1 MHWHGSCL
9 AWLFFPAIFS
19 PALALFSDEA
29 YHIDYHHAL
38 LGVPRPH
45 TTFFHRPSV
54 NSKGSLLYS
63 LSEQGILGAI
73 NPKDGSII
81 WRQSLVD
88 TESPKAHKSLLR
100 AAAEGN
106 NIYSAINGSIQA
118 WDAAQGRLVWEQLG
132 TSESKDLE
140 VLDFKEAAKD
150 ILVLTTMR
158 PTTRIIKKL
167 AANSGE
173 LLWEFKDER

>member
-1 MHWHGSCL
+1 MLWHRSYF
-9 AWLFFPAIFS
+9 AWLLPTIFS

-38 LGVPRPH
+38 LGVPQQH
-45 TTFFHRPSV
+45 TTFFHHPSV

-63 LSEQGILGAI
+63 LSEKGVLGAI

-88 TESPKAHKSLLR
+88 TESSKAHKSLLR

-106 NIYSAINGSIQA
+106 TIFSAINGRIQA
-118 WDAAQGRLVWEQLG
+118 WDAAQGRLLWEQLDTG
-132 TSESKDLE
+132 ESKDLQ
-140 VLDFKEAAKD
+140 VLDLKETPGN
-150 ILVLTTMR
+150 ILVLTVMR
-158 PTTRIIKKL
+158 PTTGFIKSL
-167 AANSGE
+167 AADSGKIV
-173 LLWEFKDER
+173 WEFKDER